1 MTTDDTDDD
10 THAQLAEYLRLNPD
24 TSAIEAVG
32 HVGADPNRWVDVVEQ
47 ALAGD
52 HPHTSLPKPTD
63 PVDDGERGFCKSPN
77 VRAKAE
83 INRCSSPPGP
93 VNVEDGRTDAD
104 EPGESPDDAGADPD
118 PEDENPTLEADKPTS
133 TTSDTPDTDGP
144 APGLNQQPTGGNPDV
159 LVNGALVDALEWF
172 HQQLDRDLPDECDHD
187 TPRDYYREGRGWDAD
202 TIDEKLLGFAPA
214 NYRDELVTYLF
225 DRGHGREA
233 ILSTGLFG
241 EDLRP
246 LWRGRYVLPYFDD
259 EGRPVYAISREITPK
274 HPEDFLAG
282 KYGKLAHTKDY
293 ATVEEPIY
301 GLDTVREGEP
311 VLITEGIADAI
322 TAHEA
327 GYPCLSPVTK
337 EFKKKH
343 HDVLLTALAER
354 NVDRVYVI
362 QDAER
367 PTSDVDDR
375 DRLTLQQFGPGVKG
389 AVKTAAYLDEHGL
402 EARVAELPRPGL
414 AKVDLDDYLQGWSD
428 DLTPL
433 LAGAKPVD
441 HHAAYDPDTAKDV
454 ALDAA
459 EASHL
464 ARDLDAVDTD
474 GNHSALFDLGIRDV
488 TGLSW
493 DYRGANPLGHH
504 GESESYFVLLEGHG
518 VAYDHKYKAGYNALT
533 YLLVDAGERRPA
545 SPNGRLED
553 TEVFAAW
560 RHAKREGCIP
570 DDDPIPHRAL
580 QYVAREHDLMEDGDL
595 MDGWKLPREAYNA
608 ALETVREEYDVDP
621 GRGDIAAGEREHT
634 AVLPTAVRD
643 LTHATSGWDWKHTA
657 EQGDATL
664 TVDDARERTVDAIAD
679 AYTSSDRVL
688 IEALPTMGK
697 SYGAVKAAADTD
709 EQVTVLTGR
718 GHKEQY
724 QQFREWCD
732 EHGLDYYTLPS
743 FTRDCE
749 TANGEHGA
757 EWADT
762 VRGWYNRGA
771 TPKKIHKSAEYV
783 LDRPLPCQEHE
794 GQRCPYASKW
804 DFDPDDYDVLIGH
817 YAHAHKPKA
826 TTGRTVVFDEFP
838 DAYETLLGP
847 ELQGA
852 VSYWLEAT
860 DGVPFDSH
868 TDLVENRSDES
879 RRADALLWFDEH
891 GVEPDE
897 THVFDDASAHAAAPL
912 AVFTLLASDD
922 LGNGFERAELEDVG
936 LGVYDRARGGVSV
949 LQAPALEY
957 ASGVVALDGT
967 PTKRLWELA
976 LGERLNHRPVLQG
989 DERAEYVRD
998 ALNLNLVR
1006 TTEYVKPYNSS
1017 DHVNTEQDAALLEAI
1032 TEKHDERPSV
1042 ITTTDGEHE
1051 YDADGVLEH
1060 VDETKH
1066 YGNVL
1071 GSNEFDD
1078 TRLGAVIGSSH
1089 YGDPYVKK
1097 WGAYAGE
1104 AVDRGEE
1111 KGADLSYGGFGDDV
1125 LTHMREH
1132 ETLQAAMRFGR
1143 DGNGAVVYVHTDTL
1157 PEWVPLAGEGRV
1169 VSTWSDGMRDVVNAL
1184 KELTTATTAAVVA
1197 HPAVDVGR
1205 RQVFA
1210 HLENLRERGV
1220 LAREQ
1225 DVEDG
1230 RRVVWR
1236 DDGIHRLGEHGD
1248 VDLDPVDPSD
1258 LDDEVQ
1264 ELARSSIYTWEFL
1277 NRSGQDA
1284 GSTGGPP
1291 GGPTS
1296 APIDA
1301 VATGDP
1307 PPDPTD

>member
-1 MTTDDTDDD
+1 MTLPDDATLEE
-10 THAQLAEYLRLNPD
+10 LAEYLRLNP
-24 TSAIEAVG
+24 EATTPEALG
-32 HVGADPNRWVDVVEQ
+32 ATGADPAVWGDVV
-47 ALAGD
+47 
-52 HPHTSLPKPTD
+52 
-63 PVDDGERGFCKSPN
+63 
-77 VRAKAE
+77 
-83 INRCSSPPGP
+83 
-93 VNVEDGRTDAD
+93 
-104 EPGESPDDAGADPD
+104 DDALTAAEPHLALETPD
-118 PEDENPTLEADKPTS
+118 TAPPEGDSRDETPTLEADKPAS
-133 TTSDTPDTDGP
+133 TTSVTPDTDGS
-144 APGLNQQPTGGNPDV
+144 
-159 LVNGALVDALEWF
+159 ALVDALEWF

-187 TPRDYYREGRGWDAD
+187 TPRDYYREGRGWDTD

-233 ILSTGLFG
+233 ILATGLFG
-241 EDLRP
+241 ERDDGNLYAT
-246 LWRGRYVLPYFDD
+246 WSGRYVLPYFDAD
-259 EGRPVYAISREITPK
+259 GRPVFAISRATDPVHSADWK
-274 HPEDFLAG
+274 GNKYDKLQVTREDVTA
-282 KYGKLAHTKDY
+282 
-293 ATVEEPIY
+293 EEPIY
-301 GLDTVREGEP
+301 GLDTVRDGEP

-327 GYPCLSPVTK
+327 GYPCLSPVTVQ
-337 EFKKKH
+337 FKKS
-343 HDVLLTALAER
+343 DREDLLEALAER
-354 NVDRVYVI
+354 DVGRAYLI

-375 DRLTLQQFGPGVKG
+375 DRLTLQQFGDGVKG
-389 AVKTAAYLDEHGL
+389 AVKTAAYLDDHGL

-414 AKVDLDDYLQGWSD
+414 EKVDLDDYLQGWSD

-441 HHAAYDPDTAKDV
+441 QHPAYDPDTARDV

-459 EASHL
+459 EASDL
-464 ARDLDAVDTD
+464 SRDLDAVDTD
-474 GNHSALFDLGIRDV
+474 GDHSALFDLGIRDV

-493 DYRGANPLGHH
+493 DYRGSNPLGHH
-504 GESESYFVLLEGHG
+504 GESENYFVLLEGHG
-518 VAYDHKYKAGYNALT
+518 VAYDHKYKAAYNALT

-545 SPNGRLED
+545 SPNGRLD
-553 TEVFAAW
+553 DDEVFAAW

-608 ALETVREEYDVDP
+608 ALEKVRDEHGVDP
-621 GRGDIAAGEREHT
+621 GRGNLAAGEREHT
-634 AVLPTAVRD
+634 AVLPAAVRD
-643 LTHATSGWDWKHTA
+643 LTTAASGWDWKHVGRT
-657 EQGDATL
+657 DDTL
-664 TVDDARERTVDAIAD
+664 TVEDARERTVDAIAD
-679 AYTSSDRVL
+679 AYTSGDRVL
-688 IEALPTMGK
+688 VEALPTMGK
-697 SYGAVKAAADTD
+697 SYGAVKAAADTG

-743 FTRDCE
+743 FTRDCD
-749 TANGEHGA
+749 TANGEHGE

-771 TPKKIHKSAEYV
+771 TPKEIHKSAEYV

-804 DFDPDDYDVLIGH
+804 EFDPDEYDVLIGH
-817 YAHAHKPKA
+817 YNHAHKPKVA
-826 TTGRTVVFDEFP
+826 AGRTVVFDEFP

-860 DGVPFDSH
+860 DGVPFDSY

-936 LGVYDRARGGVSV
+936 LGVFDRARGGVSV

-967 PTKRLWELA
+967 PTKRMWELA

-1006 TTEYVKPYNSS
+1006 TTEYVKPYNSA
-1017 DHVNTEQDAALLEAI
+1017 DHVNTEQDAALLEGIA
-1032 TEKHDERPSV
+1032 EKHGERPSV
-1042 ITTTDGEHE
+1042 ITTTTAEHE
-1051 YDADGVLEH
+1051 YDAEDVLEH

-1078 TRLGAVIGSSH
+1078 TRLGAVIGSNH
-1089 YGDPYVKK
+1089 YGDHYIKK

-1111 KGADLSYGGFGDDV
+1111 KGAGLSYSGFGDDV
-1125 LTHMREH
+1125 LQHMREH
-1132 ETLQAAMRFGR
+1132 DTLQAAMRFGR

-1169 VSTWSDGMRDVVNAL
+1169 VSTWSDGMRDVVEAL
-1184 KELTTATTAAVVA
+1184 EDLTTATTADVV
-1197 HPAVDVGR
+1197 
-1205 RQVFA
+1205 
-1210 HLENLRERGV
+1210 
-1220 LAREQ
+1220 
-1225 DVEDG
+1225 
-1230 RRVVWR
+1230 
-1236 DDGIHRLGEHGD
+1236 
-1248 VDLDPVDPSD
+1248 
-1258 LDDEVQ
+1258 
-1264 ELARSSIYTWEFL
+1264 
-1277 NRSGQDA
+1277 
-1284 GSTGGPP
+1284 
-1291 GGPTS
+1291 
-1296 APIDA
+1296 
-1301 VATGDP
+1301 
-1307 PPDPTD
+1307 

>member
-1 MTTDDTDDD
+1 MTTADTDDD
-10 THAQLAEYLRLNPD
+10 TLEELAEYLRLNPEATTPEALGATD
-24 TSAIEAVG
+24 TDPAVWG
-32 HVGADPNRWVDVVEQ
+32 DIVDG
-47 ALAGD
+47 ALA
-52 HPHTSLPKPTD
+52 T
-63 PVDDGERGFCKSPN
+63 
-77 VRAKAE
+77 
-83 INRCSSPPGP
+83 
-93 VNVEDGRTDAD
+93 D
-104 EPGESPDDAGADPD
+104 EPHLALETPDTGASEGNSRDA
-118 PEDENPTLEADKPTS
+118 NPTLEADKPAS
-133 TTSDTPDTDGP
+133 TTSDTPDTDGS
-144 APGLNQQPTGGNPDV
+144 
-159 LVNGALVDALEWF
+159 ALVDALEWF
-172 HQQLDRDLPDECDHD
+172 HQQLNRDLPDECDYD
-187 TPRDYYREGRGWDAD
+187 TPRDYYRDGRGWSAD
-202 TIDEKLLGFAPA
+202 TIDEKLLGYAPA
-214 NYRDELVTYLF
+214 NYKDDLIAYLF
-225 DRGHGREA
+225 DRGHGRDE
-233 ILSTGLFG
+233 ILATGLFG
-241 EDLRP
+241 ERDDGNLYAT
-246 LWRGRYVLPYFDD
+246 WSGRYVLPYFDAD
-259 EGRPVYAISREITPK
+259 GRPVFAISRATDPVHSADWK
-274 HPEDFLAG
+274 GNKYDKLQVTREDVTA
-282 KYGKLAHTKDY
+282 
-293 ATVEEPIY
+293 EEPIY
-301 GLDTVREGEP
+301 GLDTLEPGEP

-322 TAHEA
+322 TAHQA
-327 GYPCLSPVTK
+327 GYPCLSPVTVQ
-337 EFKKKH
+337 FKNS
-343 HDVLLTALAER
+343 DREDLLDALAER
-354 NVDRVYVI
+354 DVGRAYLI

-375 DRLTLQQFGPGVKG
+375 DRLTLQQFGDGVKG
-389 AVKTAAYLDEHGL
+389 AVRTAAYLDDHGL

-414 AKVDLDDYLQGWSD
+414 EKVDLDDYLQGWSD

-441 HHAAYDPDTAKDV
+441 QHPAYDPDTARDV

-459 EASHL
+459 EASTIT
-464 ARDLDAVDTD
+464 ADAVDTD
-474 GNHSALFDLGIRDV
+474 GDHSALFDLTIPDV

-504 GESESYFVLLEGHG
+504 GESENYFVLLEGHG
-518 VAYDHKYKAGYNALT
+518 VAYDHKYKAAYNALT
-533 YLLVDAGERRPA
+533 YLLVDAGERRPT
-545 SPNGRLED
+545 SPNGRLD
-553 TEVFAAW
+553 DAEVFAAW

-608 ALETVREEYDVDP
+608 ALEKVREEYGVDP

-634 AVLPTAVRD
+634 AVLPAAVRD
-643 LTHATSGWDWKHTA
+643 LTTAASGWDWKHA
-657 EQGDATL
+657 GRDDDTL
-664 TVDDARERTVDAIAD
+664 TVEDARERTVDAIAD

-688 IEALPTMGK
+688 VEALPTMGK

-709 EQVTVLTGR
+709 QQVTVLTGR

-724 QQFREWCD
+724 EQFREWCD

-743 FTRDCE
+743 FTRDCD
-749 TANGEHGA
+749 TANGEHGQ

-762 VRGWYNRGA
+762 VAGWYRRGA
-771 TPKKIHKSAEYV
+771 TPKEIHKSAEYV

-804 DFDPDDYDVLIGH
+804 DFDPDEYDVLIGH
-817 YAHAHKPKA
+817 YNHAHKTKVSA
-826 TTGRTVVFDEFP
+826 GRTVVFDEFP

-852 VSYWLEAT
+852 VSYWLQAT
-860 DGVPFDSH
+860 DDVPFDDY
-868 TDLVENRSDES
+868 TDLLENRDDQS

-922 LGNGFERAELEDVG
+922 LGNGFERADLEDVG
-936 LGVYDRARGGVSV
+936 LGVFDRARGGVSV

-967 PTKRLWELA
+967 PTKRMWELA

-989 DERAEYVRD
+989 AERAEYVRD

-1006 TTEYVKPYNSS
+1006 TTEYVKPYNSA

-1032 TEKHDERPSV
+1032 TERHGERPAV
-1042 ITTTDGEHE
+1042 ITTTTAEHE

-1060 VDETKH
+1060 VADTKH

-1078 TRLGAVIGSSH
+1078 TRLGAVIGSNH
-1089 YGDPYVKK
+1089 YGDHYIKK

-1111 KGADLSYGGFGDDV
+1111 KGAGLSYSGFGDDV
-1125 LTHMREH
+1125 LQHMREH
-1132 ETLQAAMRFGR
+1132 DTLQAAMRFGR

-1169 VSTWSDGMRDVVNAL
+1169 LTTWSDGMRDVVDAL
-1184 KELTTATTAAVVA
+1184 RDLTTATTADVVA
-1197 HPAVDVGR
+1197 HPAVDLSR
-1205 RQVFA
+1205 QQVFD

-1220 LAREQ
+1220 LQRQQ
-1225 DVEDG
+1225 DTEDG

-1236 DDGIHRLGEHGD
+1236 DDGLHRLGEHGD
-1248 VDLDPVDPSD
+1248 VELEPVDLED
-1258 LDDEVQ
+1258 LDDDEVRK
-1264 ELARSSIYTWEFL
+1264 LARSSIYTWEFT
-1277 NRSGQDA
+1277 N
-1284 GSTGGPP
+1284 PP
-1291 GGPTS
+1291 AEDGDS
-1296 APIDA
+1296 
-1301 VATGDP
+1301 TGDP
-1307 PPDPTD
+1307 SLATVDPPRAPANGGDRPPDDAD

>member
-1 MTTDDTDDD
+1 MTTDDTDDEAL
-10 THAQLAEYLRLNPD
+10 AQLAEYLRLNPEATTPEVLGATD
-24 TSAIEAVG
+24 TDPAVWG
-32 HVGADPNRWVDVVEQ
+32 DAVDA
-47 ALAGD
+47 ALA
-52 HPHTSLPKPTD
+52 T
-63 PVDDGERGFCKSPN
+63 
-77 VRAKAE
+77 
-83 INRCSSPPGP
+83 
-93 VNVEDGRTDAD
+93 D
-104 EPGESPDDAGADPD
+104 EPHLALETPDTGASEGDSRDA
-118 PEDENPTLEADKPTS
+118 NPTLEADKPAS
-133 TTSDTPDTDGP
+133 TTAETSDTDGS
-144 APGLNQQPTGGNPDV
+144 
-159 LVNGALVDALEWF
+159 ALVDVLEWF

-225 DRGHGREA
+225 DRGHGREE
-233 ILSTGLFG
+233 ILATGLFG
-241 EDLRP
+241 ERDDGNLYAT
-246 LWRGRYVLPYFDD
+246 WSGRYVLPYFDAD
-259 EGRPVYAISREITPK
+259 GRPVFAISRATDPVHLADWK
-274 HPEDFLAG
+274 GNKYDKLQVTREDVTA
-282 KYGKLAHTKDY
+282 
-293 ATVEEPIY
+293 EEPIY
-301 GLDTVREGEP
+301 GLDTVEPGEP

-322 TAHEA
+322 TAHQA
-327 GYPCLSPVTK
+327 GYPCLSPVTVQ
-337 EFKKKH
+337 FKKSDREDLLEALDER
-343 HDVLLTALAER
+343 DVGRTYL
-354 NVDRVYVI
+354 I

-375 DRLTLQQFGPGVKG
+375 DRLTLQQFGDGVKG
-389 AVKTAAYLDEHGL
+389 AVKTAAYLSDHGL

-414 AKVDLDDYLQGWSD
+414 EKVDLDDYLQGWSD

-441 HHAAYDPDTAKDV
+441 HHPAYDPDTARDV

-459 EASHL
+459 EASTITT
-464 ARDLDAVDTD
+464 DAVDTD
-474 GNHSALFDLGIRDV
+474 GDHSALFDLTIRGV
-488 TGLSW
+488 TGLSEG
-493 DYRGANPLGHH
+493 YRGPNPLGHH
-504 GESESYFVLLEGHG
+504 GESENYCVLLGDHG
-518 VAYDHKYKAGYNALT
+518 VLYDHKYKAAYNALT
-533 YLLVDAGERRPA
+533 YFLVDAGERRPA

-553 TEVFAAW
+553 GEVFAAW

-570 DDDPIPHRAL
+570 EDDPIPHRAL
-580 QYVAREHDLMEDGDL
+580 QYVAREHDLMPDGDL

-608 ALETVREEYDVDP
+608 ALATVRGEYGVDP
-621 GRGDIAAGEREHT
+621 GRGDLGAGEREHT
-634 AVLPTAVRD
+634 AVLPAAVRD
-643 LTHATSGWDWKHTA
+643 LTTAASGWDWKHA
-657 EQGDATL
+657 GRDDDTL
-664 TVDDARERTVDAIAD
+664 TVEDARKRTVDAIAD
-679 AYTSSDRVL
+679 AYASSDRVL
-688 IEALPTMGK
+688 VEALPTMGK
-697 SYGAVKAAADTD
+697 SYGAVKAAADTG

-724 QQFREWCD
+724 QQFGEWCD

-743 FTRDCE
+743 FTRDCD

-762 VRGWYNRGA
+762 VAGWYHRGA
-771 TPKKIHKSAEYV
+771 TPKEIHKSAEYV

-860 DGVPFDSH
+860 DGVPFDSY

-922 LGNGFERAELEDVG
+922 LGNGFERAKLEDVS
-936 LGVYDRARGGVSV
+936 LGVFDRARGGVSV

-967 PTKRLWELA
+967 PTKRMWELA

-1006 TTEYVKPYNSS
+1006 TTEYVKPYNSN
-1017 DHVNTEQDAALLEAI
+1017 DHVNSEQDAALLEAI
-1032 TEKHDERPSV
+1032 TEKHGERPSV
-1042 ITTTDGEHE
+1042 ITTTTAEHE

-1060 VDETKH
+1060 VNETKH

-1078 TRLGAVIGSSH
+1078 TRLGAVIGSNH
-1089 YGDPYVKK
+1089 YGDHYIKK

-1104 AVDRGEE
+1104 PVDRGEE
-1111 KGADLSYGGFGDDV
+1111 KGADLSYSGFGDDV
-1125 LTHMREH
+1125 LQHMREH
-1132 ETLQAAMRFGR
+1132 DTLQAAMRFGR

-1169 VSTWSDGMRDVVNAL
+1169 LTTWSDGMRDVVDAL
-1184 KELTTATTAAVVA
+1184 EELTTATTADVVA
-1197 HPAVDVGR
+1197 HPAVDLSR
-1205 RQVFA
+1205 QQVFD
-1210 HLENLRERGV
+1210 HLETLRERGV
-1220 LAREQ
+1220 LQRQQ
-1225 DVEDG
+1225 DTEDG

-1236 DDGIHRLGEHGD
+1236 DDGLHRLAEHGD
-1248 VDLDPVDPSD
+1248 VDLEPVDLED
-1258 LDDEVQ
+1258 LDDDEVRQ
-1264 ELARSSIYTWEFL
+1264 LARSSIYTWKFTNLIAE
-1277 NRSGQDA
+1277 DA
-1284 GSTGGPP
+1284 GSTGDPSLATSDPARALVNGGDGPP
-1291 GGPTS
+1291 D
-1296 APIDA
+1296 DA
-1301 VATGDP
+1301 D
-1307 PPDPTD
+1307 